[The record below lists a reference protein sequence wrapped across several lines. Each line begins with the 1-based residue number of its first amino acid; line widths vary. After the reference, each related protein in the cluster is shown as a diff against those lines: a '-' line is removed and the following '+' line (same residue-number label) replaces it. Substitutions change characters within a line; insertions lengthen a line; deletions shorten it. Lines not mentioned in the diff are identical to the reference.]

1 MAATTITQTQNQL
14 VDEKSQITVTGKDS
28 NLASQLPLGFLD
40 KIPKL
45 DQLQAGH
52 LRHFHNL
59 SAQLDGEWRHMGSQE
74 PAQEWLDALRY
85 QLATMTY
92 AAGAA
97 HYHHLPG
104 LQSTFKGLFK
114 RLIRKMLRRE
124 VWSYW
129 YLTSQSGKYVD
140 PDITELRKPWAD
152 PVKTENIMVS
162 HSPPLKLV
170 LINEC

>member
-1 MAATTITQTQNQL
+1 M
-14 VDEKSQITVTGKDS
+14 VTVTMTETVDDGSRIVVSEGD
-28 NLASQLPLGFLD
+28 ASSPSRLPTGFLEQ
-40 KIPKL
+40 IPKL
-45 DQLQAGH
+45 DELQAGH

-59 SAQLDGEWRHMGSQE
+59 SVQLDGEWTHMGIQD

-92 AAGAA
+92 AAGAT

-104 LQSTFKGLFK
+104 LKSTFKGLFK
-114 RLIRKMLRRE
+114 RLIRKMLRRD
-124 VWSYW
+124 VWGYW
-129 YLTSQSGKYVD
+129 YLTSQSGKFVD

-162 HSPPLKLV
+162 YPCALKIF
-170 LINEC
+170 LID